1 MSGKGPSP
9 NRRFPEVGRQTQRR
23 DSCLGAHRPWEPPTP
38 PQPGHAADPVLL
50 EGWGRARW
58 GSRRRREG
66 PLAGRVAKAEAA
78 GRQVLAGRRPG
89 QGTSGEGCA
98 PWALDGCRS
107 DHPSLINEAVQ
118 RGLLMRTRGL
128 SQPGGSCWNSKGTA
142 GKLSP
147 LLRHSRSEGSGPSP
161 GREGAGRPVPQGGCA
176 QLGSVNRQGSRRPTP
191 PGDRSPSSSAAGPG
205 QAGKVRQAGQG
216 PRRAGWKREVPWSGA
231 LRLHMELGFANQ

>member
-9 NRRFPEVGRQTQRR
+9 YRRFPEVGRQTQRR
-23 DSCLGAHRPWEPPTP
+23 DSCLGARRPWEPPTP

-66 PLAGRVAKAEAA
+66 PLAGGVAKAEAA

-98 PWALDGCRS
+98 PRALDGCRS

-176 QLGSVNRQGSRRPTP
+176 QPGVSQP
-191 PGDRSPSSSAAGPG
+191 PGLPTAHTARGPLAVFLSGGTRPGGQSEAGRTRP
-205 QAGKVRQAGQG
+205 QTCRV
-216 PRRAGWKREVPWSGA
+216 ET
-231 LRLHMELGFANQ
+231 

>member
-9 NRRFPEVGRQTQRR
+9 YRRFPEVGRQTQRR
-23 DSCLGAHRPWEPPTP
+23 DSCPGPAGRGNTPPP
-38 PQPGHAADPVLL
+38 PQPGQAAGPVLL

-58 GSRRRREG
+58 GSRREG
-66 PLAGRVAKAEAA
+66 GAAGWRGGKGEAA

-89 QGTSGEGCA
+89 QGTSGEGWA
-98 PWALDGCRS
+98 PRALDGCRS
-107 DHPSLINEAVQ
+107 DHLSLINEAVQ

-176 QLGSVNRQGSRRPTP
+176 QPGVSQP
-191 PGDRSPSSSAAGPG
+191 PGLPTAHTAWGPLAVFLSGGTRPGGQSEAGRTRP
-205 QAGKVRQAGQG
+205 QTCRV
-216 PRRAGWKREVPWSGA
+216 ET
-231 LRLHMELGFANQ
+231 